1 MLKLAHFLVAVI
13 VLTAALSPA
22 FYAYAALA

>member
-1 MLKLAHFLVAVI
+1 MTKALSILTAIVVI
-13 VLTAALSPA
+13 VAAVSPA